1 MNEAKID
8 YLFFEYIFGGRFN
21 HLQKIIYMLDGRD
34 LDQSLLL
41 FRQSAKGSIAK
52 DECLDT
58 SP

>member
-1 MNEAKID
+1 MTEVKIG

-21 HLQKIIYMLDGRD
+21 LLQKIVYMLEGRD

-41 FRQSAKGSIAK
+41 PRQSAKSSIAK
-52 DECLDT
+52 DECLAT